1 MIFCGGIFVGLIIGI
16 LSLIYLI
23 WLGTQDE
30 ED

>member
-1 MIFCGGIFVGLIIGI
+1 MIFCGGIFVGLVIGV

-23 WLGTQDE
+23 WVGAQE